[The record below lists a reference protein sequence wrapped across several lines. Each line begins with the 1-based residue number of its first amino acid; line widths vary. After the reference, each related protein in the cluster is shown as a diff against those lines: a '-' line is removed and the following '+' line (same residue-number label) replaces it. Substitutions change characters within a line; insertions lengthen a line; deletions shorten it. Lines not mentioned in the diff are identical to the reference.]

1 MGEVETEFL
10 KSQELQPFLLLRYIG
25 DTFFIWTYGEEKVT
39 LFLNELT
46 NFHSNL
52 KFTYETSSHTVDFLD
67 LNVNLTN
74 GAIHTDLYIKPTCG
88 HQYLHYP
95 ASLSLHIKTSIPYGQ
110 ALRVSRICSSKKDF
124 KTHVSPMKEWFL
136 VRGYPKIVA
145 NK

>member
-39 LFLNELT
+39 QFLNERT

-88 HQYLHYP
+88 H
-95 ASLSLHIKTSIPYGQ
+95 
-110 ALRVSRICSSKKDF
+110 
-124 KTHVSPMKEWFL
+124 
-136 VRGYPKIVA
+136 
-145 NK
+145 